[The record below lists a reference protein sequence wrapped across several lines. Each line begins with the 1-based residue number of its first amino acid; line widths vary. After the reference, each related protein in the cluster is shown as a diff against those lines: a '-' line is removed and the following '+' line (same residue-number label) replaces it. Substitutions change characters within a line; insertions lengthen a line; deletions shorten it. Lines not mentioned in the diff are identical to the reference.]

1 MKPGNAIRLGIIGCG
16 RVARER
22 HLPALLRV
30 PEFRVTATSD
40 SDGERSRALAGRF
53 KGARSFTD
61 YRAVLELGDVD
72 AVAIL
77 TPTMSHAEIG
87 LAALD
92 AGKHVFM
99 EKPLAM
105 NLEQCDRLIARAAD
119 SPCRIVVGFNLRWHR
134 LVRCAR
140 EFLNTGSLG
149 RIKAIRS
156 VYTHNRTGVYAPDW
170 HRELKLG
177 GGVTLNEAVHH
188 FDLWRYFT
196 GSEVEQVHA
205 WAAPS
210 KHYEEETSVV
220 AARMSGGVLATGVF
234 SMGSAPNSEI
244 EIFGENGRLCLSL
257 YRFDGLEFFPFPVY
271 PGDLADRFKKAVRA
285 LGDLREVL
293 RLLARGGV
301 FQATFE
307 GIWRH
312 FAGCV
317 LHDLPSQCKLADGK
331 KSLEAALATVCSER
345 TGTPVSIG
353 TSQSSYGYAR
363 N

>member
-1 MKPGNAIRLGIIGCG
+1 ML
-16 RVARER
+16 
-22 HLPALLRV
+22 
-30 PEFRVTATSD
+30 F
-40 SDGERSRALAGRF
+40 RSRNFA
-53 KGARSFTD
+53 D
-61 YRAVLELGDVD
+61 YRAVLELEDVD

-134 LVRCAR
+134 LVRRAR
-140 EFLNTGSLG
+140 EFLSTGALG
-149 RIKAIRS
+149 RFKAIRS
-156 VYTHNRTGVYAPDW
+156 VYTHNRTGENAPDW

-196 GSEVEQVHA
+196 GSDVEEIHA

-210 KHYEEETSVV
+210 KRYEEETSVV
-220 AARMSGGVLATGVF
+220 AARLSGGVLATGVF
-234 SMGSAPNSEI
+234 SMGSAPNSEV
-244 EIFGENGRLCLSL
+244 EIFGENGRLCISL
-257 YRFDGLEFFPFPVY
+257 YRFDGLEFFPFAVY
-271 PGDLADRFKKAVRA
+271 PGNLTDRFKKAVRA
-285 LGDLREVL
+285 LGELCEVL
-293 RLLARGGV
+293 PLLARGGI

-317 LHDLPSQCKLADGK
+317 LNGQPSECRLEDGK
-331 KSLEAALATVCSER
+331 RSLEAALAAICSER
-345 TGTPVSIG
+345 TGAPVSIS
-353 TSQSSYGYAR
+353 TLQSSHGHAR